1 MVNVCLAV
9 FASLIQLIEGRLS
22 TWWPPASHFPSQP
35 SSNSKNVLLL
45 AENGKSTL
53 QQQQKL
59 LYVLLAFLKFLI
71 SPLSS
76 NRYMFLRNV
85 LFFFFICYTLVATIR
100 DIFMMMICKMEDYHL
115 PVRFCSWINHL

>member
-53 QQQQKL
+53 QQQKL

-85 LFFFFICYTLVATIR
+85 LFFFIIRYMLVATIR